1 MRSHHGCARCKHR
14 RQKCD
19 EERPS
24 CTRCKEAAVSCEY
37 IITLKWD
44 GRVPRKQEQTSRRRR
59 RRKTA
64 SSITAMESFEHSPP
78 AQPSVDERTELM
90 EIDVF
95 KVLSSRD
102 KLLLNHF
109 ISHVSKLMSHTSV
122 REQACQILPVAL
134 ETPSLLY
141 ATLAFSA
148 LHLSTLVHTDSS
160 NASER
165 GICNTSVADILAC
178 SITHLRQELEDKD
191 PTHNDNTP
199 GLLHTVKTLCLFEIY
214 SGKHDSSW
222 RAHLK
227 GARALLK
234 TTSTSLSTNASG
246 GWLLARW
253 YISIEALSALTN
265 DETHEQS
272 QQAVQPMIDSVVT
285 QGSMLDIYAGYS
297 ADLHM
302 AFRDIGYLMQQYASV
317 RNEYWGDNILSDLLK
332 HCDECIE
339 IEQRVENMIRRDENG
354 GLRIPAEISLSA
366 EEVRTFTACNTAY
379 QYSALLHIRRRLYN
393 MTPQSE
399 QVQQCVRGV
408 LDAVCN
414 VLPVTVLSP
423 WILLTT
429 PIFTA
434 GYVYSASNLDDGLIL
449 TIHRC
454 EAIAQDRE
462 TAKSLLTELYM
473 VLRIRNILRA
483 IEVLEQHWKGPDDSY
498 ADVADFLPF

>member
-19 EERPS
+19 EKRPS
-24 CTRCKEAAVSCEY
+24 CTRCEEAAVNCEY
-37 IITLKWD
+37 VIKLKWD

-59 RRKTA
+59 RRKA
-64 SSITAMESFEHSPP
+64 ACSITATELESLHHSPP
-78 AQPSVDERTELM
+78 AQPSIDEETKLM
-90 EIDVF
+90 EVDAF
-95 KVLSSRD
+95 KALSYRD

-109 ISHVSKLMSHTSV
+109 ITHVSKLMSHTSV

-148 LHLSTLVHTDSS
+148 LHLSTLIYTNSS
-160 NASER
+160 NATGG
-165 GICNTSVADILAC
+165 GICDTSVADILAC

-191 PTHNDNTP
+191 PTCNVNHTP

-214 SGKHDSSW
+214 SGKYDSSW

-234 TTSTSLSTNASG
+234 TTSTGLSTNASSG
-246 GWLLARW
+246 GWLIARW

-265 DETHEQS
+265 DETHDEQ
-272 QQAVQPMIDSVVT
+272 QQVIQPIIDSVVT

-297 ADLHM
+297 ADLHL
-302 AFRDIGYLMQQYASV
+302 AFRDIGSLMQKYASTKD
-317 RNEYWGDNILSDLLK
+317 ESCGGDILPDLLR

-339 IEQRVENMIRRDENG
+339 IEQRVENMIHRDKDG
-354 GLRIPAEISLSA
+354 GLRISAEISLSA
-366 EEVRTFTACNTAY
+366 EEIRMFTACNTAY

-393 MTPQSE
+393 MAPESGQI
-399 QVQQCVRGV
+399 QQCVRGI

-434 GYVYSASNLDDGLIL
+434 GFV
-449 TIHRC
+449 
-454 EAIAQDRE
+454 
-462 TAKSLLTELYM
+462 
-473 VLRIRNILRA
+473 
-483 IEVLEQHWKGPDDSY
+483 
-498 ADVADFLPF
+498 

>member
-19 EERPS
+19 EKRPS
-24 CTRCKEAAVSCEY
+24 CTRCEEAAANCEY
-37 IITLKWD
+37 VITLKWD

-59 RRKTA
+59 RRKA
-64 SSITAMESFEHSPP
+64 ACPITTTESESLHHSPP
-78 AQPSVDERTELM
+78 AQPSVGEETELM
-90 EIDVF
+90 EVDVF
-95 KVLSSRD
+95 KALSSRD

-109 ISHVSKLMSHTSV
+109 VTRVSKLMSHTSV

-148 LHLSTLVHTDSS
+148 LHLSTLLYTDSS
-160 NASER
+160 IATEGR
-165 GICNTSVADILAC
+165 ICDTLVADILAC
-178 SITHLRQELEDKD
+178 SITHLRQELEDKG
-191 PTHNDNTP
+191 PTCNVSNTP

-214 SGKHDSSW
+214 SGKYDSSW

-234 TTSTSLSTNASG
+234 TTSTDLSTNAFSG
-246 GWLLARW
+246 GWLIARW

-265 DETHEQS
+265 DETHDEQ
-272 QQAVQPMIDSVVT
+272 QQAIQPIIDSVVT
-285 QGSMLDIYAGYS
+285 EGSMLDIYAGYS
-297 ADLHM
+297 ADLHL
-302 AFRDIGYLMQQYASV
+302 ALRDIGCLVQQYAPTRSK
-317 RNEYWGDNILSDLLK
+317 YCGDDILTDLLR

-339 IEQRVENMIRRDENG
+339 IEHRVETMIHRDKDG
-354 GLRIPAEISLSA
+354 GLGIPAEISLSA
-366 EEVRTFTACNTAY
+366 EEVRMFTACNTAY

-393 MTPQSE
+393 MAPESG
-399 QVQQCVRGV
+399 QVQQCVRGI

-434 GYVYSASNLDDGLIL
+434 GYV
-449 TIHRC
+449 
-454 EAIAQDRE
+454 
-462 TAKSLLTELYM
+462 
-473 VLRIRNILRA
+473 
-483 IEVLEQHWKGPDDSY
+483 
-498 ADVADFLPF
+498 

>member
-1 MRSHHGCARCKHR
+1 MNSATMRSHHGCARCKHR

-19 EERPS
+19 EKRPS
-24 CTRCKEAAVSCEY
+24 CTRCEEAAVNCEY
-37 IITLKWD
+37 VIKLKWD

-59 RRKTA
+59 MPKA
-64 SSITAMESFEHSPP
+64 ACSITTTELESLHHSPP
-78 AQPSVDERTELM
+78 AQRSIDEESKLIEVDA
-90 EIDVF
+90 F
-95 KVLSSRD
+95 KALPSRD

-109 ISHVSKLMSHTSV
+109 ITHVSKLMSHISV

-141 ATLAFSA
+141 ATLALSA
-148 LHLSTLVHTDSS
+148 LHLSTLIYTDSS
-160 NASER
+160 NATKG
-165 GICNTSVADILAC
+165 GICDTSVADILAC

-191 PTHNDNTP
+191 PTCNVNNTP

-214 SGKHDSSW
+214 SGKYDSSW

-234 TTSTSLSTNASG
+234 TTSTGLSTNASSG
-246 GWLLARW
+246 DWLIARW

-265 DETHEQS
+265 DETHDEQ
-272 QQAVQPMIDSVVT
+272 QQVIQPIIDSVVT

-297 ADLHM
+297 ADLHS
-302 AFRDIGYLMQQYASV
+302 AFRDIGSLTQKYASTKV
-317 RNEYWGDNILSDLLK
+317 ESCGDDILSDLMR
-332 HCDECIE
+332 HCDKCIE
-339 IEQRVENMIRRDENG
+339 IEQRVENMIHRDKDG
-354 GLRIPAEISLSA
+354 GLRISAELSLSA
-366 EEVRTFTACNTAY
+366 EEIQMFTACNTAY

-393 MTPQSE
+393 MAPESG
-399 QVQQCVRGV
+399 QVQQCVRGI

-434 GYVYSASNLDDGLIL
+434 GYV
-449 TIHRC
+449 
-454 EAIAQDRE
+454 
-462 TAKSLLTELYM
+462 
-473 VLRIRNILRA
+473 
-483 IEVLEQHWKGPDDSY
+483 
-498 ADVADFLPF
+498 